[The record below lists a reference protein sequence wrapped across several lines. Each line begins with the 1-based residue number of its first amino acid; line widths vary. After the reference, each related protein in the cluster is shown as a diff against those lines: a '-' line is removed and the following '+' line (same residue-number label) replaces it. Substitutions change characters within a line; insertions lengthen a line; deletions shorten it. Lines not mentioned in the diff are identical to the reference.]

1 MPLQDWAKQ
10 ALRGAAECD
19 LEPVPAASSGGE
31 ESETICVTFSKK
43 DLARCRRAAA
53 FCKMPFEEWL
63 RGSIISSMEC
73 DESDMVT
80 ERGAG
85 VGRDIPTGRE
95 SSGWELRE
103 TLPDPLSFN

>member
-1 MPLQDWAKQ
+1 MKKSQTDT
-10 ALRGAAECD
+10 
-19 LEPVPAASSGGE
+19 
-31 ESETICVTFSKK
+31 ETLTIQFTPK

-80 ERGAG
+80 ERGTG
-85 VGRDIPTGRE
+85 VGRNIPTGRE

>member
-1 MPLQDWAKQ
+1 MKKSKADT
-10 ALRGAAECD
+10 
-19 LEPVPAASSGGE
+19 
-31 ESETICVTFSKK
+31 ETLTIQFTQK

-63 RGSIISSMEC
+63 KGSIISSMEC

-80 ERGAG
+80 ERGVG
-85 VGRDIPTGRE
+85 VGRDIPTGRK

-103 TLPDPLSFN
+103 TLPAPLSFN